1 MSATPQSAD
10 SGWDLEIQ
18 PNESWRSNFSL
29 AKIRAYKDL
38 LLLLVRRDVVA
49 MYKQTVLGPV
59 WFFIEPLFT
68 TLVYIVIF
76 GQIAKLGTGGVPQVL
91 FYLSGLIMWNYF
103 ATNLVAASNTFIQNQ
118 ALFSKV
124 YFPRIIVP
132 LSVTLSNGLKFFI
145 QFALFLV
152 FYLYYMFTGVV
163 QPTVYILLFPV
174 LVVIMAGLG
183 LAGGM
188 LVSAMTTRYKDLAV
202 LLRFSIQLFRYVSTV
217 IFPLAMLS
225 PKFKILIL
233 SNPMSSLIEVF
244 RVGCFSTI
252 TPDPWL
258 WYGLGYSALFVTVLM
273 VLGIAVFHKVEKKFI
288 DTV

>member
-1 MSATPQSAD
+1 MNELSEQD
-10 SGWDLEIQ
+10 KNWDLVIE
-18 PNESWRSNFSL
+18 PNESWRQNFNL
-29 AKIRAYKDL
+29 TKIRAYRDL
-38 LLLLVRRDVVA
+38 LILLVRRDVVA

-76 GQIAKLGTGGVPQVL
+76 GQIAKLGTNGVPQVL

-145 QFALFLV
+145 QFALFAV
-152 FYLYYMFTGVV
+152 FYIVFLV
-163 QPTVYILLFPV
+163 QGKVEPTIYLLLFPL
-174 LVVIMAGLG
+174 LVIIMAMLG

-225 PKFKILIL
+225 DKFKLLIL
-233 SNPMSSLIEVF
+233 ANPMSSLIEVF
-244 RVGCFSTI
+244 RVGCFGNV
-252 TPDPWL
+252 TPDPWM
-258 WYGLGYSALFVTVLM
+258 WYGLGYSLLFALILM
-273 VLGIAVFHKVEKKFI
+273 AIGIAVFHRVEKKFI

>member
-1 MSATPQSAD
+1 MRTPTPSAEPN
-10 SGWDLEIQ
+10 WDIELH
-18 PNESWRSNFSL
+18 PNESWRSNFSFS
-29 AKIRAYKDL
+29 KIRAYKDL

-132 LSVTLSNGLKFFI
+132 LSVTMSNGLKFFI

-152 FYLYYMFTGVV
+152 FYIYYAITGAV
-163 QPTVYILLFPV
+163 QPTIYILLFPIC
-174 LVVIMAGLG
+174 VVIMASLG
-183 LAGGM
+183 LAGGL

-225 PKFKILIL
+225 PKFKLLIM

-244 RVGCFSTI
+244 RVGCFRGI
-252 TPDPWL
+252 EPDPWL
-258 WYGLGYSALFVTVLM
+258 WAGLGYSALFATVLM
-273 VLGIAVFHKVEKKFI
+273 ILGIAVFYKVEKKFI

>member
-10 SGWDLEIQ
+10 HGWDLEIQ

-49 MYKQTVLGPV
+49 MYKQTVLGRCGSSLSRV
-59 WFFIEPLFT
+59 HHRCTGHL
-68 TLVYIVIF
+68 
-76 GQIAKLGTGGVPQVL
+76 AKLGTGGVPQVL

-152 FYLYYMFTGVV
+152 FYVYYMFTGMV
-163 QPTVYILLFPV
+163 QPTVYIFLFPV
-174 LVVIMAGLG
+174 LVVLMAGLG

-225 PKFKILIL
+225 PKFKVLIL

-252 TPDPWL
+252 APDPWL